1 MIRELDMKPIK
12 DTALPNPHGF
22 QGVGTY
28 VYSAYTLRI
37 CLTNSLGTKK
47 VTIGVFYA
55 YKLHREDI
63 ILRRP

>member
-1 MIRELDMKPIK
+1 MKPIK
-12 DTALPNPHGF
+12 DTALLNPYRF
-22 QGVGTY
+22 QGVETY
-28 VYSAYTLRI
+28 IYSVYTLRI

-55 YKLHREDI
+55 CELYREDV

>member
-12 DTALPNPHGF
+12 DAALPNPYGF
-22 QGVGTY
+22 QGVGTH
-28 VYSAYTLRI
+28 VYGAYTLRI

-55 YKLHREDI
+55 CELHREDV